1 MKKITR
7 RNFLIASGKTVGT
20 LVAASAFMGC
30 ASPEQAENCFPRS
43 AMPVRTD
50 DRLTAID
57 DIVENYMGQGYF
69 PGATIVVARGGKIV
83 YEKAYGYAMLND
95 MGVRLDDPRP
105 MQMDIMFDMAS
116 CTKIMATTQSIMKLY
131 SEGKIDLN
139 ATVASYIPEF
149 AKNGKENV
157 TVHQL
162 LTHTSGLPQWKA
174 MFLYIEKDKAKVL
187 DYICNCELMFA
198 PGEEKYSDLGFQM
211 LGFLV
216 ERITGRS
223 MDEYVKNEIY
233 KPLGLKRTTYLP
245 LANGFT
251 TEDVAATSFGNP
263 YEYAMVDE
271 IDYPGFGYDCTA
283 DLDAFRT
290 FTGWRNYTLQGECND
305 GNAWMANGG
314 VAGHAGL
321 YSDAEDLAV
330 LCQAMLNGGIYKGVR
345 LYKKEVID
353 EFTSEQNGKP
363 SRGLGF
369 ERGSSFMGRGDRH
382 YDAFGHAGF
391 TGTHVVMNKTNK
403 TTVIFLTNK
412 QNVGFKPNSTS
423 YYSPYSCCGEI
434 CELVWNIFGTEAP
447 AETLAD
453 KIGTWL

>member
-1 MKKITR
+1 
-7 RNFLIASGKTVGT
+7 
-20 LVAASAFMGC
+20 
-30 ASPEQAENCFPRS
+30 
-43 AMPVRTD
+43 
-50 DRLTAID
+50 
-57 DIVENYMGQGYF
+57 
-69 PGATIVVARGGKIV
+69 
-83 YEKAYGYAMLND
+83 
-95 MGVRLDDPRP
+95 
-105 MQMDIMFDMAS
+105 
-116 CTKIMATTQSIMKLY
+116 
-131 SEGKIDLN
+131 
-139 ATVASYIPEF
+139 
-149 AKNGKENV
+149 
-157 TVHQL
+157 
-162 LTHTSGLPQWKA
+162 
-174 MFLYIEKDKAKVL
+174 
-187 DYICNCELMFA
+187 
-198 PGEEKYSDLGFQM
+198 M

-369 ERGSSFMGRGDRH
+369 ERGLVHGPRRPPLRRLWPRRLYRHPCGHEQDQQDRRH
-382 YDAFGHAGF
+382 FPDQQAERRLQAGL
-391 TGTHVVMNKTNK
+391 H
-403 TTVIFLTNK
+403 
-412 QNVGFKPNSTS
+412 
-423 YYSPYSCCGEI
+423 
-434 CELVWNIFGTEAP
+434 LVLQP
-447 AETLAD
+447 L
-453 KIGTWL
+453 

>member
-20 LVAASAFMGC
+20 LAAASAFMGC

-57 DIVENYMGQGYF
+57 NIVENYMGQGYF

-105 MQMDIMFDMAS
+105 MQMDTMFDMAS

-369 ERGSSFMGRGDRH
+369 ERGSSFMGRSDRH

-403 TTVIFLTNK
+403 TAVVFLTNK
-412 QNVGFKPNSTS
+412 QNVGFKPDSTS